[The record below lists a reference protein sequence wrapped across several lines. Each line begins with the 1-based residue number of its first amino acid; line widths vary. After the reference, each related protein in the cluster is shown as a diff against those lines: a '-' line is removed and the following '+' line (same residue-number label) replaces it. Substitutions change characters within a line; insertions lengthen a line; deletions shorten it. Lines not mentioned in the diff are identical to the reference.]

1 MEIVHSPEAPNELN
15 DALPLVNNAHKIN
28 KNLKINYI

>member
-15 DALPLVNNAHKIN
+15 DALPLVNNGHKIN
-28 KNLKINYI
+28 KN

>member
-15 DALPLVNNAHKIN
+15 DALPWLIMGIIN
-28 KNLKINYI
+28 KNKINSI